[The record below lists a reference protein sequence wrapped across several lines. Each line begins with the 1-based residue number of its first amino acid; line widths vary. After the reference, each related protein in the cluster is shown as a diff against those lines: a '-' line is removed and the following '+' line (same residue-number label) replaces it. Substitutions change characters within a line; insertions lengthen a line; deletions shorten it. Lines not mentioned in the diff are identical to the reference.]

1 MNQFKVGDKVKYKE
15 NHKKVAGSNK
25 HSPDKIYTIRGI
37 NQNTENVFF
46 DESVHA
52 CWIERL
58 ELVNNNRHKH
68 ADLMIAYANDKSLKF
83 QYREDES
90 WKWTDCTIAPIFSET
105 IQYRIKPKTE
115 LVKVYNWTMQ
125 AMNGYLFISSA
136 KFADTEAVKRAYNLI
151 DKLPSTEE
159 EIEIQI

>member
-15 NHKKVAGSNK
+15 NHKNVAGSNK
-25 HSPDKIYTIRGI
+25 HSPDKIYTISGI
-37 NQNTENVFF
+37 NQNPDKVFF
-46 DESVHA
+46 EESAHA

-58 ELVNNNRHKH
+58 ELASNNRHKH
-68 ADLMIAYANDKSLKF
+68 ADLMIAYANDTTLKF
-83 QYREDES
+83 QFREDES
-90 WKWTDCTIAPIFSET
+90 YEWTDCHITPSFSKT

-125 AMNGYLFISSA
+125 DMNGHLFISST
-136 KFADTEAVKRAYNLI
+136 KFVDTETVKRAYNLI

-159 EIEIQI
+159 EIEIQT

>member
-15 NHKKVAGSNK
+15 SEKDQALHNGHQPDTIYIVRRLIGGDSVYFEGS
-25 HSPDKIYTIRGI
+25 TTG
-37 NQNTENVFF
+37 
-46 DESVHA
+46 

-58 ELVNNNRHKH
+58 ELASNNRHKH
-68 ADLMIAYANDKSLKF
+68 ADLMIAYANDTTLEIQWRSNP
-83 QYREDES
+83 DEEWSDLSQQPS
-90 WKWTDCTIAPIFSET
+90 WYPDYE
-105 IQYRIKPKTE
+105 YRIKPKTE

-125 AMNGYLFISSA
+125 DMDGYLFISSA

-159 EIEIQI
+159 EIETQI